1 MDFLTIALGGIH
13 EKEKFQCGKPLLDDY
28 LHKQAKQ
35 DIKRKLS
42 ACFVLADQQSVKG
55 YYTLSTASLDRA
67 QLPPEVIKKLPP
79 SYTNLP
85 MTLLG
90 RLAVSVEWQRQGIG
104 ELLLVD
110 ALKRCYL
117 ASLQVGSM
125 AVIVDPIDE
134 DAVKF
139 YDRYGFIRLSDS
151 GKMLLP
157 MATVAQLFK
166 D

>member
-1 MDFLTIALGGIH
+1 MDFLTIALDSVH
-13 EKEKFQCGKPLLDDY
+13 EKEKFQCGKPLLDGY

-42 ACFVLADQQSVKG
+42 ACFVLAEGKIVKG
-55 YYTLSTASLDRA
+55 YYTLSTAALGRA
-67 QLPPEVIKKLPP
+67 LLPAELVKKLPA

-90 RLAVSVEWQRQGIG
+90 RLAVNIAHQRQGVG

-117 ASLQVGSM
+117 ASLQVESM
-125 AVIVDPIDE
+125 AVVVDPIDE
-134 DAVKF
+134 AAVKF
-139 YDRYGFIRLSDS
+139 YQRYDFIQLADS
-151 GKMLLP
+151 GKMFLP
-157 MATVAQLFK
+157 IATIAQLFRE
-166 D
+166 